1 MAATASA
8 TRYVIFSVSG
18 RTLALPAD
26 SVRRFLPL
34 PRLDRPPAAP
44 AVVAGLFRYQGRAV
58 PVLRLDL
65 LFGFD
70 AAPPELYAPLFLT
83 DWDGRP
89 LALLADR
96 VFNILP
102 IPDAERTAADPGLSF
117 NGCAVAT
124 IPHHGPHGGPHDG
137 GTATVID
144 PTRLLTEA
152 EGRLLAA
159 FQAMADERLARLGAP
174 DSETGNSE
182 IGQEAR

>member
-18 RTLALPAD
+18 RTLALPANA
-26 SVRRFLPL
+26 VRRFLPL

-65 LFGFD
+65 LFGFE

-83 DWDGRP
+83 DWDGCP

-96 VFNILP
+96 VLDILS
-102 IPDAERTAADPGLSF
+102 IPDAERTPADAGLTF

-124 IPHHGPHGGPHDG
+124 IPHGA

-144 PTRLLTEA
+144 PSRLLTEA
-152 EGRLLAA
+152 EGRLLTA
-159 FQAMADERLARLGAP
+159 FQAMAGERLARLGATESAGDP
-174 DSETGNSE
+174 AD
-182 IGQEAR
+182 EAGEAVR

>member
-1 MAATASA
+1 MPAMAATAST

-18 RTLALPAD
+18 RMLALPAE

-44 AVVAGLFRYQGRAV
+44 MAVAGLFRYQGRAV
-58 PVLRLDL
+58 PVLRLDV
-65 LFGFD
+65 LFGLES
-70 AAPPELYAPLFLT
+70 APPELYAPLFLT
-83 DWDGRP
+83 DWNGRP

-102 IPDAERTAADPGLSF
+102 IPDAERTEADSSLTF

-124 IPHHGPHGGPHDG
+124 FPYGD
-137 GTATVID
+137 GTATAID
-144 PTRLLTEA
+144 PARLLTEA

-159 FQAMADERLARLGAP
+159 FQAMADERLARLGASGP
-174 DSETGNSE
+174 AD
-182 IGQEAR
+182 EAGEAAR

>member
-1 MAATASA
+1 M
-8 TRYVIFSVSG
+8 IFSVSG
-18 RTLALPAD
+18 RTLALPGKPGRG
-26 SVRRFLPL
+26 SRPL

-83 DWDGRP
+83 EWDGRP
-89 LALLADR
+89 LALLAER

-102 IPDAERTAADPGLSF
+102 IPDAERMAADPALTF

-124 IPHHGPHGGPHDG
+124 IPHGGPHGGPHDG

-144 PTRLLTEA
+144 PSRLLTEA

-159 FQAMADERLARLGAP
+159 FQAMADERLARLAAP
-174 DSETGNSE
+174 DSETGAE
-182 IGQEAR
+182 VR

>member
-18 RTLALPAD
+18 RTLALPAE

-44 AVVAGLFRYQGRAV
+44 ALVAGLFRYQGRAV

-65 LFGFD
+65 LFGFE

-102 IPDAERTAADPGLSF
+102 VPDAERTAADPGLSF

-124 IPHHGPHGGPHDG
+124 IPHGT

-144 PTRLLTEA
+144 PSRLLTEA
-152 EGRLLAA
+152 EDRLLAA
-159 FQAMADERLARLGAP
+159 FQAIADERLARLGAA
-174 DSETGNSE
+174 
-182 IGQEAR
+182 EAVEGTAGAAGGTAR

>member
-70 AAPPELYAPLFLT
+70 AATPELYAPLFLT
-83 DWDGRP
+83 DWDNRP

-102 IPDAERTAADPGLSF
+102 IPDAERTAADPGLTF

-124 IPHHGPHGGPHDG
+124 IPHGGPHDG

-144 PTRLLTEA
+144 PSRLLTEA

-174 DSETGNSE
+174 EPANKPAEGAA
-182 IGQEAR
+182 EAAR

>member
-8 TRYVIFSVSG
+8 TRYVIFSVSS
-18 RTLALPAD
+18 RTLALPAE

-44 AVVAGLFRYQGRAV
+44 AAVAGLFRYQGRAV

-65 LFGFD
+65 LFGGE

-96 VFNILP
+96 VFDILP
-102 IPDAERTAADPGLSF
+102 VPDAERTGTDAGLTF
-117 NGCAVAT
+117 NGCAAGT
-124 IPHHGPHGGPHDG
+124 IPYRD
-137 GTATVID
+137 GTATVIE
-144 PTRLLTEA
+144 PARLLTAA

-159 FQAMADERLARLGAP
+159 FQAMADERLARLGASGP
-174 DSETGNSE
+174 LEDAG
-182 IGQEAR
+182 EAAR

>member
-1 MAATASA
+1 M
-8 TRYVIFSVSG
+8 IFSVSG
-18 RTLALPAD
+18 RALALPAE

-65 LFGFD
+65 LFGFE
-70 AAPPELYAPLFLT
+70 AAPPELYAPLLLT
-83 DWDGRP
+83 DWDDRP
-89 LALLADR
+89 LALLAER

-102 IPDAERTAADPGLSF
+102 VPDAERTPTDTGLTF

-124 IPHHGPHGGPHDG
+124 IPHGT

-174 DSETGNSE
+174 DSETGE
-182 IGQEAR
+182 EAR

>member
-83 DWDGRP
+83 DWTGRP

-102 IPDAERTAADPGLSF
+102 IPDAERTAADPGLTF

-124 IPHHGPHGGPHDG
+124 IPHGA
-137 GTATVID
+137 GTATLID

-152 EGRLLAA
+152 EGRLLTA
-159 FQAMADERLARLGAP
+159 FQDMADERLARLGA
-174 DSETGNSE
+174 SGSGVGE
-182 IGQEAR
+182 EAR